1 MKYKKKVLIAVA
13 AILVATVLIIF
24 FYIDPDIYPFFPKC
38 PFLVITG
45 LECPGCGSQR
55 SFHHLLH
62 FNIAGAFLQN
72 PLVVIFGPYILLGLY
87 IEYLEGKKK
96 FPKIRNYLFGK
107 YAAII
112 ILVVIIGFWIGRNI
126 I

>member
-1 MKYKKKVLIAVA
+1 MSNKKKVIITVT
-13 AILVATVLIIF
+13 AILVVTVIIIF
-24 FYIDPDIYPFFPKC
+24 FYIDPDVYPFFPKC
-38 PFLVITG
+38 PFRVVTG

-55 SFHHLLH
+55 AFHQLLH
-62 FNIAGAFLQN
+62 FNIGGAFHQN

-87 IEYLEGKKK
+87 IEYFGGKVK
-96 FPKIRNYLFGK
+96 FPKVNNILFGK

-126 I
+126 F

>member
-1 MKYKKKVLIAVA
+1 MKFKKKIIIMVV

-24 FYIDPDIYPFFPKC
+24 FYIDPNIYPFFPKC
-38 PFLVITG
+38 PFLTVTG

-55 SFHHLLH
+55 AFHQLLH
-62 FNIAGAFLQN
+62 LNIAGAFHQN

-87 IEYLEGKKK
+87 IEYVAAKNKFKKVK
-96 FPKIRNYLFGK
+96 SILFGK